1 MRNKRCYLLNEYAM
15 FRAAAFFILVLVQA
29 IPASGQFSLQGQATH
44 MDQDC
49 ILLTADS
56 AYAEGLAF
64 YTTPLNLDV
73 PFRIGFDI
81 FFGEK
86 EEGADG
92 ITFMIHNDPRGLNA
106 FGTWGECMGYGRW
119 NPGSPYGTCISP
131 SVAIEFDTYQN
142 LRQNDPAHDHIAWLE
157 NGSSRHSTYWPQD
170 NPDFNLE
177 DNRLHDFVFSWNPA
191 DNRITVLLDG
201 NVVVNTQRDLKNE
214 IFNGASEVIWGF
226 SASTGRK
233 HNLQYFCLRRLA
245 RNNSPAESPEK

>member
-1 MRNKRCYLLNEYAM
+1 MPRSAILLILLLLHTFYAT
-15 FRAAAFFILVLVQA
+15 
-29 IPASGQFSLQGQATH
+29 GQFALRGQAAH

-73 PFRIGFDI
+73 PFQIGFDL

-92 ITFMIHNDPRGLNA
+92 MTFILHNDPRGLNA
-106 FGTWGECMGYGRW
+106 FGTWGECLGYGRW
-119 NPGSPYGTCISP
+119 NPYSAYGTCISP
-131 SVAIEFDTYQN
+131 SIAIEFDTYQN
-142 LRQNDPAHDHIAWLE
+142 LRQNDPPHDHIAWLE
-157 NGSSRHSTYWPQD
+157 NGSSRHLSHWPED
-170 NPDFNLE
+170 ETFNLE
-177 DNRLHDFVFSWNPA
+177 DGMLHDFIFSWNPA
-191 DNRITVLLDG
+191 DKRIRVLLDG
-201 NVVVNTQRDLKNE
+201 QVVVNIQKDLKKE
-214 IFNGASEVIWGF
+214 IFNGETEVIWGF

-245 RNNSPAESPEK
+245 YNNLKPDK